1 MRYKVI
7 ITFLFLFNVRKN
19 KKGEKKL
26 RCKLEYSK
34 QESLNFE
41 IKSIFN
47 FVSHDGKKLP
57 EFLITNCL

>member
-1 MRYKVI
+1 MSEK
-7 ITFLFLFNVRKN
+7 T

-41 IKSIFN
+41 IKSFFILYLMTEKSFHY
-47 FVSHDGKKLP
+47 F
-57 EFLITNCL
+57 